1 MRLLSRVLFAALA
14 CGFFAQGVS
23 GAGPAPLEKPV
34 AGTDDKTQGP
44 LGDLVRI
51 GSVDQMRF
59 GLGSS
64 QFLEAIEHLSQSLY
78 KYGLRSPSI
87 FRFLGMLP
95 PSPLPDN
102 PKPELLTYAAADQ
115 IIKDFVRELDKAEQ
129 TLAGIK
135 DDQVK
140 LPVHLASIRLDLKGD
155 GKREVRLLEAMMPLF
170 RGNRNANVNRPAR
183 DPEMLVVF
191 DRGDVAWLRGYC
203 HLLQAIGEFI
213 LAHDARNLFDVGA
226 PQIFPRVETKYT
238 FMTERPDRANH
249 TAIDFEAI
257 IDLVA
262 VVHEI
267 HLPVREPA
275 RMKAALEH
283 LEQMIKLGRESWKFI
298 LAETDDDHEWIPN
311 PRQKGALGVPVRQEQ
326 IDSWLEFLDEAEA
339 LLQGKRLVPF
349 WRGNGTRGVNLR
361 RVFLEPKTFD
371 LVMWVQGA
379 GALPYLEE
387 GTQTKKEV
395 WERLLRV
402 FQGEFIGFAFWFN

>member
-1 MRLLSRVLFAALA
+1 MRLLSRVVFAALA
-14 CGFFAQGVS
+14 CAFFAQGVR
-23 GAGPAPLEKPV
+23 GAETAALAKPV
-34 AGTDDKTQGP
+34 AGRDDKTQGP
-44 LGDLVRI
+44 LGDLVRT
-51 GSVDQMRF
+51 GSADQMRF

-64 QFLEAIEHLSQSLY
+64 QFLEAIEHLSQSFY
-78 KYGLRSPSI
+78 KYGLRAPSM

-115 IIKDFVRELDKAEQ
+115 IIKDFARDLNQAEQ

-140 LPVHLASIRLDLKGD
+140 LPVRLASIRLDLKGD
-155 GKREVRLLEAMMPLF
+155 GKRDVSLLEAMMPLF
-170 RGNRNANVNRPAR
+170 RGNPNVNPNRPPR
-183 DPEMLVVF
+183 DPEMLVIF

-203 HLLQAIGEFI
+203 HLLQAIAEFI
-213 LAHDARNLFDVGA
+213 LAHDARNLFDVLA
-226 PQIFPRVETKYT
+226 PQVFPRVDTKYT
-238 FMTERPDRANH
+238 FMTERPDRSNN
-249 TAIDFEAI
+249 TALNFDAI
-257 IDLVA
+257 IDLIA

-275 RMKAALEH
+275 RLKASLEH

-311 PRQKGALGVPVRQEQ
+311 AHQKGVLGVPVRQEQ

-339 LLQGKRLVPF
+339 LLEGKRLVPF

-361 RVFLEPKTFD
+361 RAFLEPKTFD

-395 WERLLRV
+395 WDRLLRV